1 MGIIDIKAFGH
12 MVRQAREQENMTRK
26 QLCEEIHIC
35 YRHIQAIE
43 NYGKSPSLS
52 VFLTLCRRFNIS
64 VDQFLFPE
72 TNVQKT
78 TLRRHVENR
87 LDQLQEDD
95 LTVIDSTVDGLL
107 KIKKP

>member
-1 MGIIDIKAFGH
+1 MANH
-12 MVRQAREQENMTRK
+12 RA
-26 QLCEEIHIC
+26 L
-35 YRHIQAIE
+35 A
-43 NYGKSPSLS
+43 
-52 VFLTLCRRFNIS
+52 